1 MIVQQLNQIQSRFG
15 YLPRESLV
23 AVAERLAVPLYRI
36 EEVVSFFP
44 HYRKTPPPALEIHV
58 CRDMSCHLRGS
69 ARLIED
75 LKQDLST
82 EISAGRASVCGVSC
96 LGRCDRAPAVRI
108 DHHVHG
114 HSGDH
119 QPLCYFGR
127 PSGNVIAAA
136 RSLVAGG
143 NPVPSPDY
151 DADLPDASTSWKINA
166 YANKPREERYQ
177 ALKRTIAAI
186 KNSAAAGD
194 AERDRI
200 IQSAL
205 KNAVLLGMGG
215 AGGQAFKKWCEVREA
230 VGDRKYVVCNAD
242 ESEPGTFKDRELLLR
257 TPYLVVEGVLLAGI
271 VLGATQGYIYIRHE
285 YEECIASTREEIAWC
300 EQQGLSGENILGS
313 GIDMRAEVFVSPGG
327 YICGEQTALIGA
339 IEDKRA
345 EPRNR
350 PPELQTNGLWDMPTL
365 VNNVE
370 TLAWAPAIVLFGE
383 RREGEAPAESL
394 ATPAKSGSAGASPS
408 QEMSSRSPLTHQ
420 PCRAIEKTA
429 PDTDQSWYGSQ
440 GRPFDELAKL
450 IFANDSD
457 WPRRHGK
464 AQRFP
469 GRRMFSIS
477 GDLNRPGVYEVENGI
492 TVGELIDLAG
502 GIRGGKKLKA
512 MALSGPSGGF
522 TPAVLPRANWPRKL
536 QRLLPETIQQ
546 VELLRLQMHINYFRV
561 WDLMLGA
568 GIVVYNE
575 DADLVE
581 QALACQRFYQAES
594 CGKCVPCRIGSTK
607 LSEIADEL
615 ASRRMNKTRL
625 AELVA
630 ENGPIGELTF
640 TMTNTAICGLG
651 TVAPNP
657 IATLLKHFPSEV
669 ERYLTA

>member
-23 AVAERLAVPLYRI
+23 ALAERLAVPLYRI

-44 HYRKTPPPALEIHV
+44 HYRKTPPPELQVDV
-58 CRDMSCHLRGS
+58 CRDMSCHLRG
-69 ARLIED
+69 AAGLIDGLQQNLAE
-75 LKQDLST
+75 
-82 EISAGRASVCGVSC
+82 EIKAGRAVVCGVSC

-108 DHHVHG
+108 HQHAAHHNGAHEPI
-114 HSGDH
+114 S
-119 QPLCYFGR
+119 YFGCSNKDVVSVVR
-127 PSGNVIAAA
+127 ALASGGQPQ
-136 RSLVAGG
+136 VAS
-143 NPVPSPDY
+143 NHDHDV
-151 DADLPDASTSWKINA
+151 PDASATWKINA
-166 YANKPREERYQ
+166 YAGKPREERYQ
-177 ALKRTIAAI
+177 GLKRAI
-186 KNSAAAGD
+186 EAIRTGAAAGD

-230 VGDRKYVVCNAD
+230 VGERKYVVCNAD

-285 YEECIASTREEIAWC
+285 YEECVASVREEIAWC
-300 EQQGLSGENILGS
+300 EQQGLCGEDILGS
-313 GIDMRAEVFVSPGG
+313 GAEMQVEAFVSPGG

-370 TLAWAPAIVLFGE
+370 TLAWAPVIVQLGE
-383 RREGEAPAESL
+383 SQPAT
-394 ATPAKSGSAGASPS
+394 AASGTR
-408 QEMSSRSPLTHQ
+408 QT
-420 PCRAIEKTA
+420 CRAIEKVG
-429 PDTDQSWYGSQ
+429 PDTDKSWYGGQ
-440 GRPFDELAKL
+440 GKPFGELAAIIL
-450 IFANDSD
+450 GSD
-457 WPRRHGK
+457 TDWQRRHGQ
-464 AQRFP
+464 AARFP
-469 GRRMFSIS
+469 GLRMFSIS
-477 GDLNRPGVYEVENGI
+477 GDLNKPGVYEVENGI
-492 TVGELIDLAG
+492 TVGELIELAG

-522 TPAVLPRANWPRKL
+522 TPAVLKREQWPRKL
-536 QRLLPETIQQ
+536 QRLLPETMKQ
-546 VELLRLQMHINYFRV
+546 VVLADLQMHINYFRV

-568 GIVVYNE
+568 GIVVYSE
-575 DADLVE
+575 EADLVE

-607 LSEIADEL
+607 LAEIADDL
-615 ASRRMNKTRL
+615 ANRRLNKNHL

-630 ENGPIGELTF
+630 ETGPIGELTF
-640 TMTNTAICGLG
+640 TMVNTAICGLG

-657 IATLLKHFPSEV
+657 IATLLKYFPQEV
-669 ERYLTA
+669 ERYTS